1 MRDYNYYIEKA
12 KNVQGFK
19 YDNQV
24 DIALGFKGSM
34 TTMLKKGKRH
44 LSDESMFKLA
54 KLADEN
60 PLIALVDLNF
70 MRTDGEAK
78 KSYKKLYDGLKK
90 SVHMLGMVGILT
102 LLPSLA
108 HAATAVQIFSVPMGG
123 LALSALY
130 IITSIMGVF
139 PIVGSI
145 DRC

>member
-1 MRDYNYYIEKA
+1 MRDYNYYLDKA
-12 KNVQGFK
+12 KEVNGFK
-19 YDNQV
+19 SDVQINR
-24 DIALGFKGSM
+24 ALGFKGSM
-34 TTMLKKGKRH
+34 ASQLRNGKTH

-130 IITSIMGVF
+130 IITSIMGCC
-139 PIVGSI
+139 SL
-145 DRC
+145 